1 MKSFSIRTL
10 AARTLGVLS
19 IAALA
24 CIGTEAI
31 AEPPAQQ
38 SVSAESTSVQAAS
51 KALATHPDYV
61 LTPKGVFVHKACVH
75 ALDKGDLVDKVGNIR
90 KKDGTIQTVS
100 ACASPEIPAHAHEQ
114 GQSSGV
120 QPPTDN
126 GWTEYAYWYAPSA
139 VGEFSNNFHVPAAPS
154 NFDGQLI
161 YIFPGMQGGGA
172 IIQTVIQYGNNG
184 GWGGQYWTMAS
195 WAGGGGEYNGNYY
208 SGNVVSIST
217 GDEIHSEL
225 NGNPN
230 NCNGNGCL
238 WEITGTDLT
247 NGQVSSYGTYINIS
261 WNQVIPLAIEV
272 YGVDTCAD
280 YPAIY
285 DNSYDFYIT
294 GWNSGPQ
301 WTPQLTSII
310 SVETCNESVTSDGSS
325 YVNLY
330 Y

>member
-1 MKSFSIRTL
+1 MKSLSIRTL
-10 AARTLGVLS
+10 VARTFGVLGLV
-19 IAALA
+19 ALA
-24 CIGTEAI
+24 CTATKAT
-31 AEPPAQQ
+31 AEPHARQPA
-38 SVSAESTSVQAAS
+38 STESTSMPVAS
-51 KALATHPDYV
+51 KALAAHPDYV
-61 LTPKGVFVHKACVH
+61 LTPSGVFAHKACVH
-75 ALDKGDLVDKVGNIR
+75 NLDKGDVVDHLGNIQ
-90 KKDGTIQTVS
+90 KKDGTVQAVS
-100 ACASPEIPAHAHEQ
+100 ACGYPEIPSPAHKP
-114 GQSSGV
+114 GQSSRV

-126 GWTEYAYWYAPSA
+126 GWTEYAYWFAPSA
-139 VGEFSNNFHVPAAPS
+139 VGEFANNFHVPAAPS

-217 GDEIHSEL
+217 GDEIHSDIS
-225 NGNPN
+225 GNPG

-238 WEITGTDLT
+238 WSIVGTDLT
-247 NGQVSSYGTYINIS
+247 NGQVATYDTYINIS

-280 YPAIY
+280 YPATY
-285 DNSYDFYIT
+285 DNSYYFYIA
-294 GWNSGPQ
+294 GWNGGPQ
-301 WTPQLTSII
+301 WTPQLTSSIT
-310 SVETCNESVTSDGSS
+310 VETCNESVGSDGSS